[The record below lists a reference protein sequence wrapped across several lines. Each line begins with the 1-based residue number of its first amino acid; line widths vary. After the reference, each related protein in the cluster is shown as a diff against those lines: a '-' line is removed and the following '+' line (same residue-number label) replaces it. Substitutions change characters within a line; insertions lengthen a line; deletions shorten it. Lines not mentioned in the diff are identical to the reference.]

1 VLELSERAL
10 ALLDQSPI
18 GRLAT
23 VDRSGEPF
31 AIPICF
37 LVDGNLVYSVI
48 DEKPKRTQHLKR
60 VRNIEETGRATLIVD
75 HYEDNWQQ
83 LGWVMLRGNATIV
96 EPGTEHATAVAS
108 LRDRY
113 QQYRTMSL
121 DEAPM
126 LRIEV
131 DRATEWWAASAD

>member
-10 ALLDQSPI
+10 TLLDQSPI

-23 VDRSGEPF
+23 VDRSGEAF
-31 AIPICF
+31 AVPICF

-48 DEKPKRTQHLKR
+48 DEKPKRTLHLKR

-83 LGWVMLRGNATIV
+83 LGWAMLRGNATIV
-96 EPGTEHATAVAS
+96 EPGTEHAVAVAS

-113 QQYRTMSL
+113 QQYLTMAL
-121 DEAPM
+121 DEAPVI
-126 LRIEV
+126 RIEV
-131 DRATEWWAASAD
+131 DHATEWWAASIS